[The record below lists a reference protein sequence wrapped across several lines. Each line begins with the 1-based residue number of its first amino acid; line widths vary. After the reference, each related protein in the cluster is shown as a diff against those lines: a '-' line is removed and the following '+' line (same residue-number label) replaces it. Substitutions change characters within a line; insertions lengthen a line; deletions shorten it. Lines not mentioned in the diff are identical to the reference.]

1 LADPANQD
9 LLLDFLNGVLR
20 PTAAITAVTI
30 LNPYNPAE
38 FVGGKETIV
47 DVKATDSEG
56 VVYQIELQVRVGKTL
71 PERILY
77 TWAHVYH
84 GQIGEAEAY
93 AKLKPACSIWIL
105 EGALFPEEL
114 GFHHRFAVMDPHSR
128 LVLSPQLDIHVL
140 ELRKLGPLGTVDPGR
155 PLDAEARWLYFLKEG
170 GRWATLPA
178 ALQSPEMR
186 KAMSVLERFSDAQRD
201 LALYQSRVDYLHVQR
216 TLEVE
221 REEDAAR
228 LAELE
233 AALAEVQ
240 AEKEQERAEKEKVQA
255 EKEQERVEKERHRA
269 GRAEAEAKLERLRQV
284 LLAAGIDPDTS
295 SN

>member
-1 LADPANQD
+1 
-9 LLLDFLNGVLR
+9 
-20 PTAAITAVTI
+20 
-30 LNPYNPAE
+30 
-38 FVGGKETIV
+38 
-47 DVKATDSEG
+47 
-56 VVYQIELQVRVGKTL
+56 
-71 PERILY
+71 
-77 TWAHVYH
+77 
-84 GQIGEAEAY
+84 
-93 AKLKPACSIWIL
+93 
-105 EGALFPEEL
+105 
-114 GFHHRFAVMDPHSR
+114 
-128 LVLSPQLDIHVL
+128 
-140 ELRKLGPLGTVDPGR
+140 
-155 PLDAEARWLYFLKEG
+155 
-170 GRWATLPA
+170 
-178 ALQSPEMR
+178 
-186 KAMSVLERFSDAQRD
+186 MSVLERFSDAQRD